1 MDTIGL
7 DMDKLAERIKK
18 HEGFRDRIYL
28 DTEGFLTGGYGH
40 CFSIGSRIP
49 VDVAEVL
56 FKLDLASAVSDYS
69 KITPTIRKKLNTAR
83 ARVIVEMIF
92 NLGLQ
97 GTLQFKDM
105 MAAIEAGDFDRAAEA
120 MLSSKWAAQVKQR
133 AVMLS
138 DIMKKGGDSNGS

>member
-1 MDTIGL
+1 MKILED
-7 DMDKLAERIKK
+7 RIKK

-28 DTEGFLTGGYGH
+28 DSEGFLSGGYGH

-83 ARVIVEMIF
+83 ARVVVEMIY

-105 MAAIEAGDFDRAAEA
+105 IKAIEEEDFEKAAQA
-120 MLSSKWAAQVKQR
+120 MLLSKWATQVKQR
-133 AVMLS
+133 AVELAE
-138 DIMKKGGDSNGS
+138 IMKKGGDVDES